1 MNDTRPPL
9 TTSEAAAYLGVSAVT
24 VQRWIRAGKLHAV
37 RYPGG
42 TLRIELADVERVRR
56 GEAVKADNPEPAAS

>member
-24 VQRWIRAGKLHAV
+24 VQRWIRAGKIHAV

-42 TLRIELADVERVRR
+42 TLRIEAAEVERIRS
-56 GEAVKADNPEPAAS
+56 GESAEAAS

>member
-9 TTSEAAAYLGVSAVT
+9 TTTEAAAMLGVSAVT
-24 VQRWIRAGKLHAV
+24 IQRWIRAGKIAAV

-42 TLRIELADVERVRR
+42 TLRIELAEVERIRNGQAV
-56 GEAVKADNPEPAAS
+56 EAS